1 MLELVPNLLHNFK
14 GPRKTKQR
22 PKDHTL
28 KVSAPTCCHA
38 KRNKESGNEKKNFFD
53 HINFHIKI

>member
-14 GPRKTKQR
+14 GPRNTKQR

-38 KRNKESGNEKKNFFD
+38 KRNKESGNEKKTY
-53 HINFHIKI
+53 